1 VPPGA
6 PVLDLAAGSGRH
18 TRLFVARGHPVTAL
32 DRDVNRLADLRAA
45 ANLEVVQAD
54 LEDGSP
60 WPLPGRRFGAV
71 IVTNYLWRPLFPTLV
86 AAVDAGGS
94 LLYETFGAG
103 NAAHGPPR
111 DPDFLL
117 APGEL
122 LDAVRG
128 ELQVV
133 AYEHGFVAHPRPA
146 VRQRI
151 CALRSDRPAS
161 RDLGSSTS
169 LSADRGSRATGSQP
183 ECAGARR

>member
-1 VPPGA
+1 MPHST
-6 PVLDLAAGSGRH
+6 PVLDVAAGGGRH
-18 TRLFVARGHPVTAL
+18 TRLFLARGHPVTAL
-32 DRDVNRLADLRAA
+32 DRDTSRLADLRATSG
-45 ANLEVVQAD
+45 LEIVEAD

-71 IVTNYLWRPLFPTLV
+71 IATNYLWRPLLPTLIAAV
-86 AAVDAGGS
+86 AADGI
-94 LLYETFGAG
+94 LLYETFGVG
-103 NAAHGPPR
+103 NEVHGPPR
-111 DPDFLL
+111 NPAFLL
-117 APGEL
+117 APGAL
-122 LDAVRG
+122 LEAVHG

-183 ECAGARR
+183 ECAGARG